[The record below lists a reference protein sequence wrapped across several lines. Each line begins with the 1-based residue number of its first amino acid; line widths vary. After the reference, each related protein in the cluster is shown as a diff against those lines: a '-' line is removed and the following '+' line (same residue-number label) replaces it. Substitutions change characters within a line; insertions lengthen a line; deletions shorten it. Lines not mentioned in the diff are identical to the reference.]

1 MSRVSNDAGDS
12 DITKFVDPTDVVS
25 TPLKKPK
32 IDPDLDSE
40 AKAKVKRKVDVKVD
54 VGMRILRKGDWDDPE
69 YKRQRDIFEEQFESS
84 EGYDVDWDKL
94 DFNFPAVRFEWASGL
109 SARHTNLELLNLL
122 LETAIEEE
130 NEENGTDIEF
140 VKYVSANVLG
150 VQGFLFYITFWA
162 KDLSSPDPEP
172 KLYQAKVRKFADEI
186 DVSEFRL
193 RPTQE

>member
-1 MSRVSNDAGDS
+1 MSRGSNEAGDS
-12 DITKFVDPTDVVS
+12 SEFVYP
-25 TPLKKPK
+25 PLKKPK
-32 IDPDLDSE
+32 ENPVPEAE
-40 AKAKVKRKVDVKVD
+40 AKAKVDAKVDVR
-54 VGMRILRKGDWDDPE
+54 MRILRKGDWDDPE

-84 EGYDVDWDKL
+84 EGYDVDWDNL

-109 SARHTNLELLNLL
+109 SARHTNIELLNLL
-122 LETAIEEE
+122 IETAIDEE
-130 NEENGTDIEF
+130 NEETGTKLEF

-162 KDLSSPDPEP
+162 KDLSSPVPEP